1 MKFSI
6 YLASFFLLSSLQ
18 VFAEKT
24 PEELSSTC
32 LGCHGVV
39 SYNNIY
45 PTYKVPKLGNQHK
58 DYIVSALKAYRSGER
73 LHPTMRAHA
82 VNLSDVEI
90 SKIAD
95 YFSSFKLSEQK
106 IQSSDIKMIDEANS
120 CVGCHGA
127 DGNSMIPS
135 FPKIA
140 GQYEDYLYQALK
152 SYQNGQ
158 RTNAIMSGIANTL
171 NEKQMKKLSKYFSS
185 NIGLGKINQGRV
197 ALKK

>member
-6 YLASFFLLSSLQ
+6 YVASFFLLSSLQ

-158 RTNAIMSGIANTL
+158 RTNAIMSGIASTL

>member
-1 MKFSI
+1 
-6 YLASFFLLSSLQ
+6 
-18 VFAEKT
+18 
-24 PEELSSTC
+24 
-32 LGCHGVV
+32 
-39 SYNNIY
+39 
-45 PTYKVPKLGNQHK
+45 
-58 DYIVSALKAYRSGER
+58 
-73 LHPTMRAHA
+73 
-82 VNLSDVEI
+82 
-90 SKIAD
+90 
-95 YFSSFKLSEQK
+95 
-106 IQSSDIKMIDEANS
+106 MIDEANS

-158 RTNAIMSGIANTL
+158 RTNAIMSGIASTL

>member
-6 YLASFFLLSSLQ
+6 YVASFFLLSSLQ

-152 SYQNGQ
+152 SYQDGQ

>member
-6 YLASFFLLSSLQ
+6 YVASFFLLSSLQ

-106 IQSSDIKMIDEANS
+106 IQSSDIKMIEEANS

>member
-18 VFAEKT
+18 AFAEKT

-158 RTNAIMSGIANTL
+158 RTNAIMSGIASTL

>member
-18 VFAEKT
+18 AFAEKT

-158 RTNAIMSGIANTL
+158 RTNAIMNGIANTL

>member
-158 RTNAIMSGIANTL
+158 RTNAIMSGIASTL

>member
-6 YLASFFLLSSLQ
+6 YVASFFLLSSLQ

-82 VNLSDVEI
+82 VNLSDTEI